1 MPNRKKRWQRY
12 RTELSFLPRLVMS
25 FTITRLYEIR
35 NDFATRYITG
45 VGYEIGAQKAPLS
58 CKNSQRVIYI
68 DYLSRTVSAQKYHI
82 PETECVKVDIIADA
96 NNLTHLPTESASFII
111 ANHVLE
117 HSPDPISTLLGWL
130 RILQTNGRL
139 FLTLPNYKSN
149 EFDFEKKPTAIAH
162 LIKDYEG
169 AQNNDD
175 ISSAHIFEHITMI
188 DGIAKTDTKQFERRY
203 NEIVKS
209 ELHTHYHVFNK
220 DNVLNL
226 LHFIHQLVPIKLKNS
241 LTFDNSFELLFII
254 EKIAPELHTPI
265 KIKQDRVLNILIL
278 VKNFVIF
285 LYNRTFKKK
294 IPN

>member
-1 MPNRKKRWQRY
+1 
-12 RTELSFLPRLVMS
+12 
-25 FTITRLYEIR
+25 
-35 NDFATRYITG
+35 
-45 VGYEIGAQKAPLS
+45 
-58 CKNSQRVIYI
+58 
-68 DYLSRTVSAQKYHI
+68 
-82 PETECVKVDIIADA
+82 
-96 NNLTHLPTESASFII
+96 
-111 ANHVLE
+111 
-117 HSPDPISTLLGWL
+117 
-130 RILQTNGRL
+130 
-139 FLTLPNYKSN
+139 
-149 EFDFEKKPTAIAH
+149 
-162 LIKDYEG
+162 
-169 AQNNDD
+169 
-175 ISSAHIFEHITMI
+175 MI